1 MRRKERSPMSTA
13 PEKFEPPPGL
23 MYGEPVWEIARLY
36 SPQGCWSESEYLHLD
51 TNQRVEFS
59 HGYIEFQAMPTILHQ
74 RILHY
79 LLRLLDA
86 FVRAHQLGET
96 LPAGVR
102 VRLWEEKFREPDIV
116 FMKAEHQSR
125 ITALFWH
132 GADLVMEVVS
142 DSDTDRNRDLV
153 KKRAEYARA
162 GIPEYWI
169 VDPAEGR
176 ITVLTLQGTEYVE
189 HGLFVRGQRATS
201 ALLPGFE
208 VDVTEALAPKP

>member
-1 MRRKERSPMSTA
+1 MRTA
-13 PEKFEPPPGL
+13 RTKVEPPPGL

-59 HGYIEFQAMPTILHQ
+59 HGYVEFQAMPTILHQ
-74 RILHY
+74 WSLFY
-79 LLRLLDA
+79 LVKLLDA
-86 FVRAHQLGET
+86 FARAHQLGKV

-102 VRLWEEKFREPDIV
+102 VRLWEGKIREPDIV

-125 ITALFWH
+125 ITDLFWH

-142 DSDTDRNRDLV
+142 DCVIDRDRDLV

-162 GIPEYWI
+162 GILEYWI
-169 VDPAEGR
+169 VDPAKGG
-176 ITVLTLQGTEYVE
+176 ITVLALEGSEYVE
-189 HGLFVRGQRATS
+189 HGIFARGQRATS
-201 ALLPGFE
+201 RLLPGFE
-208 VDVTEALAPKP
+208 VDVIEALTPKR